1 MSFWEETKKQ
11 KQKKNYIYK
20 RYENSN
26 FSQTARVIPNNNE
39 IKVSLKSSSNLFVY
53 IISSI
58 DLVGRVVFYN
68 CIKRL
73 TLKK

>member
-39 IKVSLKSSSNLFVY
+39 IKAFTKKLFKSLCLHY
-53 IISSI
+53 II
-58 DLVGRVVFYN
+58 N
-68 CIKRL
+68 
-73 TLKK
+73 